1 MQIISVSSFNPLT
14 HLFRAQTH
22 SHFPAID
29 HSILIHRKR
38 SRSKDDNKL
47 KIVGTLNSALVTVV
61 LQSSHDIILH
71 HVIQLSKEPAV
82 EKKADCGE
90 H

>member
-1 MQIISVSSFNPLT
+1 M
-14 HLFRAQTH
+14 
-22 SHFPAID
+22 
-29 HSILIHRKR
+29 
-38 SRSKDDNKL
+38 